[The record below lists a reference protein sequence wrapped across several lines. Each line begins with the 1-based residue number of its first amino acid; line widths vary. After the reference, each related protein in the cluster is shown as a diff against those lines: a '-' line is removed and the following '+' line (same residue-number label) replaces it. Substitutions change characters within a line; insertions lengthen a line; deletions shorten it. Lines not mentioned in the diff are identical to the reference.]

1 MQEQCKLSEELHHKQ
16 KKLDMLDQRKSNADP
31 GPPQQQPEILTIDM
45 DPVLQSKFNL
55 EPYLNPKLAA

>member
-31 GPPQQQPEILTIDM
+31 GPPEILTIDM

-55 EPYLNPKLAA
+55 EPYLNPKLAK